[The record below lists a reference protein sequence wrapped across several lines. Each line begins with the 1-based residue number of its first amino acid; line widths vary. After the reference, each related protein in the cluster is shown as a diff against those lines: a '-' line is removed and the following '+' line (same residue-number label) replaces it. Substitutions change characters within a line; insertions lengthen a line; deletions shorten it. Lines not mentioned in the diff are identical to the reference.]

1 MTSPQISLQFVLGAG
16 IGSRLISW
24 WGNGYGGF
32 SHVDA
37 LLVTESCLG
46 ARSDVVGGQAAGVR
60 IRPAGYEKWAKRRVA
75 TLDVSPAEYAL
86 WEGFLMEQLGMPYDK
101 ANIFGLITGSELV
114 ETGHWIC
121 SALQT
126 AALQKVNRL
135 PTLPVPPSQITPNAL
150 LLMLGAIGF
159 QISP

>member
-1 MTSPQISLQFVLGAG
+1 MSQIRLQFVLGSG
-16 IGSRLISW
+16 IGSRLIAW

-37 LLVTESCLG
+37 VLVNDFCLG
-46 ARSDVVGGQAAGVR
+46 ARSDTTGGMPPGVR
-60 IRPAGYEKWAKRRVA
+60 LRPPNYEKWAKRKVA
-75 TLDVSPAEYAL
+75 TLEVPFAQYSA
-86 WEGFLMEQLGMPYDK
+86 WEDFLTAQLGMPYDK

-126 AALQKVNRL
+126 AAMEKIGRL
-135 PTLPVPPSQITPNAL
+135 PELPLPPSQITPNSL
-150 LLMLGAIGF
+150 LLMLAAIGF
-159 QISP
+159 KIS